1 MKRVRI
7 VFILFFFLLCL
18 KTKWT
23 VANAAESFELHV
35 LDVGQGQCVFV
46 KMDDRYLLFDG
57 GGRAASS
64 FVISYLKQQKIN
76 KLDYVA
82 ISHYDEDHMSGIIGV
97 LNVFPCDTLLVPGYV
112 GEGDL
117 YQSLAVAALSNG
129 CTMFHPNVGTS
140 WDVGTGNI
148 QVLCPI
154 RDDYGTDN
162 DMSLGF
168 RIGFGDI
175 HCLICGDAEKSSEID
190 MVNSEMDLSG
200 DLYIVD
206 HHGSSTSS
214 MDSFLD
220 AMNPSYAIIS
230 CGKDNEYGHPSIE
243 TMLRLQNHK
252 ISVFRTD
259 EQGTIIAYSD
269 GNDIW
274 FNVAASE
281 YSTPGNYFLI
291 DENGQDETTKQIQ
304 NRTVE
309 VREKE
314 DDHQYVCNT
323 NTKKFH
329 NPDCNSV
336 NQIKEENKLVTDL
349 DRDELIAQGYEPCGS
364 CKP

>member
-64 FVISYLKQQKIN
+64 FVISYLKQQRIN

-148 QVLCPI
+148 QP
-154 RDDYGTDN
+154 
-162 DMSLGF
+162 
-168 RIGFGDI
+168 
-175 HCLICGDAEKSSEID
+175 
-190 MVNSEMDLSG
+190 
-200 DLYIVD
+200 
-206 HHGSSTSS
+206 
-214 MDSFLD
+214 
-220 AMNPSYAIIS
+220 
-230 CGKDNEYGHPSIE
+230 
-243 TMLRLQNHK
+243 
-252 ISVFRTD
+252 
-259 EQGTIIAYSD
+259 
-269 GNDIW
+269 
-274 FNVAASE
+274 
-281 YSTPGNYFLI
+281 
-291 DENGQDETTKQIQ
+291 
-304 NRTVE
+304 
-309 VREKE
+309 
-314 DDHQYVCNT
+314 
-323 NTKKFH
+323 
-329 NPDCNSV
+329 
-336 NQIKEENKLVTDL
+336 
-349 DRDELIAQGYEPCGS
+349 
-364 CKP
+364 